1 MAEQEIEFVTV
12 AAREVSS
19 KYDTVI
25 EKLAEQEP
33 DTAYVLRGESGKDF
47 AKKLREFQ
55 HAARRA
61 GYTARI
67 VRDSQTDDGTDA
79 SVQVVLR
86 DLIERKTKGADT
98 TEVSAA
104 EASE

>member
-19 KYDTVI
+19 KYDTVV

-47 AKKLREFQ
+47 AKQLREFQ

-61 GYTARI
+61 GHTARI
-67 VRDSQTDDGTDA
+67 VRDSQTDDGKDA

-86 DLIERKTKGADT
+86 DLIERKPKD
-98 TEVSAA
+98 AA
-104 EASE
+104 ETGAVEAE